1 LARLLTGGNSVIAR
15 QPPLPPLL
23 PPTWPCHHITGTR
36 DHHLYTRAAQ
46 DGPAWS
52 LKAIQLP
59 EYSCGCYQRA
69 RTRARTHARTHAR
82 TRARAHTKTSFHRLS
97 SISFTPTP
105 HRFLFLRGFPPALP
119 TGATCTDPLALLRRS
134 LSLIETCPPAAPSRY
149 TPTPPVQAS
158 STQLR
163 SDVFLAT
170 RRPTQHPTPQT
181 LHPRP
186 YTPDPT
192 PQTLHPRPYT
202 LSLGPCPNPITFH
215 AK

>member
-1 LARLLTGGNSVIAR
+1 MFKA
-15 QPPLPPLL
+15 P
-23 PPTWPCHHITGTR
+23 
-36 DHHLYTRAAQ
+36 
-46 DGPAWS
+46 
-52 LKAIQLP
+52 KAIASNRC
-59 EYSCGCYQRA
+59 EHVWVCGRGGEGV
-69 RTRARTHARTHAR
+69 ARTHAR

-186 YTPDPT
+186 YT
-192 PQTLHPRPYT
+192 